1 MCQQLSDPFL
11 WKKEKW
17 VYLLADDVYSL
28 FDPEQYGLT
37 PTAPHT
43 ACWKGF
49 VIQFRVTKKQLYLDR
64 LQVCCANNDYPPING
79 IHAVKGEDSMY
90 IYNDLDTKLS
100 YSGVIIIGKDIK
112 SEYKG
117 RYGTWPHFFA
127 ATYNLTFSD
136 GRLVKVKNTSGQY
149 FGI

>member
-11 WKKEKW
+11 WKNEEW
-17 VYLLADDVYSL
+17 VFLLADDAYSL
-28 FDPEQYGLT
+28 FDPEQYGLL

-43 ACWKGF
+43 ACSKGF
-49 VIQFRVTKKQLYLDR
+49 NIQFRVTKKQLYLDR
-64 LQVCCANNDYPPING
+64 LQVYCASNDYPPING
-79 IHAVKGEDSMY
+79 IEAVSGDDNMR
-90 IYNDLDTKLS
+90 IYNDLNTKLP
-100 YSGVIIIGKDIK
+100 YSGVIIIGKDFK

-127 ATYNLTFSD
+127 ATYDLTFRD